1 MKKNSFTNIYKQS
14 EYSEDSEDTI
24 LFSGNRDQ
32 EIAVISQSLYSKLL
46 TITLFPTSYKSKFKE
61 NSHVLHSR

>member
-24 LFSGNRDQ
+24 LFSGNKIERIVGIGQ
-32 EIAVISQSLYSKLL
+32 RLYSKLL
-46 TITLFPTSYKSKFKE
+46 TITLFRSLFIIQFE
-61 NSHVLHSR
+61 VR

>member
-24 LFSGNRDQ
+24 LFSGNKNERIVGIGQ
-32 EIAVISQSLYSKLL
+32 RLYSKLL
-46 TITLFPTSYKSKFKE
+46 TNHSNVVQKNQLFVP
-61 NSHVLHSR
+61 N